1 MIKLCLISL
10 IAVAWLE
17 CKTSKQKNTVY
28 LYKLWHAEPDLGGL
42 WTSGSDPASHQPYN
56 LNHYSIGTNLYEP
69 PQVQQP
75 HQPPQPQHG
84 GSQASATHF
93 HPPPS
98 RRQHS
103 ALRAK
108 ALEGEGPF
116 SNHCRS
122 FDTQIKVQFITRELA
137 IENMQIQFEVFNTWQ
152 KDFIFTCH
160 YPFVLLMQIFT
171 TWCEFADQYFR

>member
-1 MIKLCLISL
+1 
-10 IAVAWLE
+10 
-17 CKTSKQKNTVY
+17 
-28 LYKLWHAEPDLGGL
+28 
-42 WTSGSDPASHQPYN
+42 
-56 LNHYSIGTNLYEP
+56 LNNYSVGTNLYEP

-137 IENMQIQFEVFNTWQ
+137 IENMKFQSEVFNT
-152 KDFIFTCH
+152 
-160 YPFVLLMQIFT
+160 
-171 TWCEFADQYFR
+171 